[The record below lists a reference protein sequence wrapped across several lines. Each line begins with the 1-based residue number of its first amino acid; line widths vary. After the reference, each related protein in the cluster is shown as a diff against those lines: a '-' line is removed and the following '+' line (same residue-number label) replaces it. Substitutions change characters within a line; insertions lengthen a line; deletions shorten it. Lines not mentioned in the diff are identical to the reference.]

1 MVFLCSKITLV
12 VARSEKSLTYI
23 NCPRLKCKKNTS
35 LPFSLLLLS
44 LWPSSL
50 LSYHKKSNGAEGGS
64 LLWMW
69 CLQCETRYIQY
80 NIIIHNIWSM
90 CHILISIFIY
100 IYIMDHAMCPSFQL
114 LLSLLG
120 TAAQRHSLI
129 RDHSAFAKD
138 WCKLRNYPGSQ
149 TWLVD
154 LVGTSPCFSQ
164 YYTNTLS
171 IYR

>member
-35 LPFSLLLLS
+35 LLSFSLLLLS

-100 IYIMDHAMCPSFQL
+100 IYISWTMPCV
-114 LLSLLG
+114 LLSSCCSLSL
-120 TAAQRHSLI
+120 AQRHSGTAWSVI
-129 RDHSAFAKD
+129 TQHSRRIDASYA
-138 WCKLRNYPGSQ
+138 
-149 TWLVD
+149 TTLV
-154 LVGTSPCFSQ
+154 VKHG
-164 YYTNTLS
+164 
-171 IYR
+171 